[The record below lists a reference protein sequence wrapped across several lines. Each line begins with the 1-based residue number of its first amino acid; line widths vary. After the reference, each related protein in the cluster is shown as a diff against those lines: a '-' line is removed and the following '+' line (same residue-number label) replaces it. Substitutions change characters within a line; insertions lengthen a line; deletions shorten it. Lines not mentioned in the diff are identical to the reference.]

1 MQLDFFYD
9 LSSPWTYLAFNNIQ
23 PIIKETGAAVR
34 WRPFLVGGVFNA
46 VNPGFMRRVQ
56 SPLIRRSF
64 ITFDG
69 YTNGLDWQIYH
80 CYFRP
85 STIL

>member
-46 VNPGFMRRVQ
+46 VNPGVYEARAIPTDPKV
-56 SPLIRRSF
+56 LH
-64 ITFDG
+64 
-69 YTNGLDWQIYH
+69 N
-80 CYFRP
+80 FR
-85 STIL
+85 